1 MRQCDNAR
9 SGICKESQDNT
20 VRRGEVVEEGFSDV
34 RDSKRKKVVP
44 WGGAKEAGAATLQQ
58 AIDSSTA
65 SQKLQLQAGVPGE
78 GLNRNGAKAAA
89 VKTHVKRGQA
99 GHFLF

>member
-1 MRQCDNAR
+1 MC
-9 SGICKESQDNT
+9 
-20 VRRGEVVEEGFSDV
+20 RGDVVEEGFSDV
-34 RDSKRKKVVP
+34 EDSNWEKLCLG
-44 WGGAKEAGAATLQQ
+44 GGAKEAGAATLQQ